1 MMGKRT
7 ARSEDGAPVC
17 GRPALRGAV
26 TVAAALGLALSAAAP
41 AEAQQRD
48 CRKPATKIIGG
59 DLAKLSDWPG
69 IVVLRQ
75 KSQSGSVTQ
84 YFCGGSLINDRWV
97 LTAAH
102 CLTRFAPEAAGLRDA
117 AKEGETF
124 EIALE
129 VDDLLDVP
137 AQNVVGVKQFII
149 HEQFMADYEATR
161 RALPPRDAKYSE
173 VITSVTATRHGNDI
187 ALIEL
192 EAPWFG
198 RPATI
203 STGPGSDPEDKQQL
217 RVAGFGA
224 VRVSALGTG
233 VQDFFAEA
241 QVQAGSSL
249 LRDVGITSV
258 ATKGCN
264 AIYDD
269 LYGDMAIDAQQLCA
283 GIPSGPE
290 AGSCQ
295 GDSGGPL
302 VALDKFACPV
312 QVGLVSWADG
322 CGKANRPTV
331 YTRVSAYKDWIETHT
346 GSLERGGPLLMEAGA
361 DASRRLVSELENHL
375 KGVLGPD
382 AAANLI
388 VTISGGRTKFRL
400 GEEVKIEV
408 RPGVEGRLILI
419 DVNADGDTTLIYPN
433 SFVAATDVPV
443 LAPRETVTVPGPG
456 YGFDAFQATEPLG
469 HSKLI
474 AIIAPP
480 GFDLR
485 KVEALQ
491 PAETKGFKPII
502 KPAYSLGDL
511 AGLIEEA
518 AAGNTAGWGLQ
529 VVDYEIGR

>member
-1 MMGKRT
+1 M
-7 ARSEDGAPVC
+7 S
-17 GRPALRGAV
+17 
-26 TVAAALGLALSAAAP
+26 VAAVGSAD
-41 AEAQQRD
+41 AQQRD

-69 IVVLRQ
+69 IAVLRAV
-75 KSQSGSVTQ
+75 SPSGGVTQ
-84 YFCGGSLINDRWV
+84 YFCGGTLISDRWV

-102 CLTRFAPEAAGLRDA
+102 CVTKYAPGAAGMRDA
-117 AKEGETF
+117 AREGETF
-124 EIALE
+124 QVALE

-137 AQNVVGVKQFII
+137 AQNVVGVKRFII
-149 HEQFMADYEATR
+149 HDQFVADFAEVR
-161 RALPPRDAKYSE
+161 RTLPPRDAKYSE
-173 VITSVTATRHGNDI
+173 VVTSVTATRHGNDI

-203 STGPGSDPEDKQQL
+203 STSSGSDPEEKQQL

-241 QVQAGSSL
+241 KVQAGSAL

-258 ATKGCN
+258 ATRGCN

-269 LYGDMAIDAQQLCA
+269 LYGDMAIDGQQLCA

-302 VALDKFACPV
+302 VALDEFACPV

-346 GSLERGGPLLMEAGA
+346 GPLERSGPLLMEAGA
-361 DASRRLVSELENHL
+361 DASKRLVSELENHL

-408 RPGVEGRLILI
+408 TPGVEGRLILI
-419 DVNADGDTTLIYPN
+419 DVNADGETTLIYPN
-433 SFVAATDVPV
+433 SFVAAHDVPV
-443 LAPRETVTVPGPG
+443 LQPRETVRVPGPD
-456 YGFDAFQATEPLG
+456 YGFDAFRASEPLG
-469 HSKLI
+469 PSKLI
-474 AIIAPP
+474 AMIAPP

-491 PAETKGFKPII
+491 PAASKGFKPII

-511 AGLIEEA
+511 AGLIESA
-518 AAGNTAGWGLQ
+518 AADDPSGWGLQ
-529 VVDYEIGR
+529 VIDYEIGR